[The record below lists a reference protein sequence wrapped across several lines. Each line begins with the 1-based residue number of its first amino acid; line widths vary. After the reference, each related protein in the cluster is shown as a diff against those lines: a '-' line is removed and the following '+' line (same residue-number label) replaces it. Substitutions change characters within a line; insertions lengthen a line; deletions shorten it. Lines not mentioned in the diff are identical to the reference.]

1 MAAAG
6 RPLARGLER
15 PGPGGR
21 HRRHPAPRR
30 RCRVARARG
39 PHRGALAVGS
49 RCRRPPRARRS
60 GASQIRPARRALR
73 PRQEAC
79 DRRRRDRRS
88 RQLRGASPRL
98 RRERATHGVSRS
110 SRLSAERCRPAR
122 AGRKRR
128 RLSCSHREGRREA
141 AQPLAGGC
149 AGAARR
155 RARAALGTERRRRRT
170 RPGRGTEK
178 GRMSEPAIIRPDKQT
193 FLAEESPFE
202 AMMELFDHAAK
213 LLNLDRGLYKVLRN
227 PEKQIIVSVPIF
239 RDNGEVEVYTGY
251 RVLYN
256 TSRGP
261 AKGGIR
267 FDLNVTLEE
276 VKALAAWMTW
286 KCALVNIPFG
296 GAKGGVV
303 CDPATMSMA
312 ELERVTRRYTSS
324 IIETLGPDS
333 DVPAPDVNT
342 NERVMAWIMDTYSMH
357 KRHTVTAVVTG
368 KPVEMGGSLG
378 RREATG
384 RGCMIVTR
392 EALAKLAMSL
402 KGTRVAVQGFGNV
415 GSVAADLMAKEGAI
429 IVAVS
434 DKSTA
439 LYNPKGLDIQD
450 LIKWVKEHRQLAGYT
465 KAETITHEQVLT
477 LDCDVLIPAATENVI
492 TRKNAPHIK
501 AKIICEGAN
510 GPTSAAADKILE
522 DKGVFVIPDILANA
536 GGVTVSYFEWVQDR
550 GGYFWDEETVNRRL
564 ESIMTRSFHEVMAIV
579 EKHKVSTRIACYML
593 AVDRVAAMHR
603 LRGMYA

>member
-1 MAAAG
+1 MTDAATK
-6 RPLARGLER
+6 PEAR
-15 PGPGGR
+15 
-21 HRRHPAPRR
+21 
-30 RCRVARARG
+30 
-39 PHRGALAVGS
+39 
-49 RCRRPPRARRS
+49 
-60 GASQIRPARRALR
+60 ITLR
-73 PRQEAC
+73 NK
-79 DRRRRDRRS
+79 D
-88 RQLRGASPRL
+88 
-98 RRERATHGVSRS
+98 
-110 SRLSAERCRPAR
+110 
-122 AGRKRR
+122 
-128 RLSCSHREGRREA
+128 
-141 AQPLAGGC
+141 
-149 AGAARR
+149 
-155 RARAALGTERRRRRT
+155 
-170 RPGRGTEK
+170 
-178 GRMSEPAIIRPDKQT
+178 T
-193 FLAEESPFE
+193 FLAEENPFE
-202 AMMELFDHAAK
+202 AMMERFDHAAK
-213 LLNLDRGLYKVLRN
+213 LLNLDAGLYKLLRH
-227 PEKQIIVSVPIF
+227 PERQIIVSVPIV

-261 AKGGIR
+261 GKGGIR
-267 FDLNVTLEE
+267 FDLSVTLEV

-303 CDPATMSMA
+303 CDPPNMSMA

-324 IIETLGPDS
+324 IIDTLGPDS

-384 RGCMIVTR
+384 RGCMFVTR
-392 EALAKLAMSL
+392 DALTKLGMTL
-402 KGTRVAVQGFGNV
+402 KGARIAVQGFGNV
-415 GSVAADLMAKEGAI
+415 GSVAADMMAKEGAT

-434 DKSTA
+434 DKSGG
-439 LYNPKGLDIQD
+439 LINPKGLDVAD
-450 LIKWVKEHRQLAGYT
+450 LLSWVRERRQLAGYP
-465 KAETITHEQVLT
+465 KADSITNDELLMT
-477 LDCDVLIPAATENVI
+477 DCDVLVPAALENVI

-510 GPTSAAADKILE
+510 GPTTAAADKVLE
-522 DKGVFVIPDILANA
+522 DKGIFVIPDILANA

-550 GGYFWDEETVNRRL
+550 GGYFWDEETVNSRL
-564 ESIMTRSFHEVMAIV
+564 EKIMTRSFADVYALAGR
-579 EKHKVSTRIACYML
+579 HKVNTRVAAYML